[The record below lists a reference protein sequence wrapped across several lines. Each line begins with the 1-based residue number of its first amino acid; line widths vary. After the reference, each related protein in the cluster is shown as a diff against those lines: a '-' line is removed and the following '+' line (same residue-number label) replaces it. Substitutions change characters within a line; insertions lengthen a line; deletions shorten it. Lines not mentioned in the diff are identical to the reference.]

1 MNIRTS
7 GVLFLI
13 IGAHYSDTSKACV
26 DNFPVR
32 RFVLAF
38 LLISSLPV
46 PLRAAERRDIGLTQK
61 GARIQA
67 FFVEGESAASPLV
80 ILVGGLNGVG
90 GSSRAVEREIQ
101 RYEGIAK
108 NRRTFRLIAIPS
120 PNPERSPLQFP
131 PEGAAYRENA
141 ESHVLWRWIGS
152 HAPDLVVVAGEDFG
166 LAQALSQKV
175 VAGFGRIPA
184 TRIEVTSAL
193 LAGISPT
200 IAVSQAHAELDR
212 RDGRSAR
219 QLADDLAQVYGHDFD
234 QLTYLPG
241 MALIGQL
248 RLGNTAEV
256 VRLAARYLDGRD
268 NLARASSL
276 TLAGH
281 LVFAELAEKTSDA
294 RYVNLVR
301 KAADTGFTA
310 DGAMKES
317 MPYHDEMS
325 DSVFMAIPLL
335 AKAGKLTGD
344 RKYFNM
350 AARHLAFMQK
360 LVLRPDGLY
369 RHSPLTDAAWG
380 RGNAFP
386 ALGLALALSD
396 FPEDHPARDVM
407 ISAFVQH
414 MAALAPLQ
422 NPDGLWLEVVDHP
435 GAYAEFSATAMIA
448 TAMLRGIRNGWLD
461 FRTYQP
467 VVDRAW
473 HAILARVANDG
484 VLLDVCE
491 STNKQR
497 TLDDYLR
504 RTAIFDTDPRG
515 GGMALIFATEMA
527 GLK

>member
-1 MNIRTS
+1 VRS
-7 GVLFLI
+7 VLL
-13 IGAHYSDTSKACV
+13 S
-26 DNFPVR
+26 
-32 RFVLAF
+32 L
-38 LLISSLPV
+38 LLISSV
-46 PLRAAERRDIGLTQK
+46 GAPLHAAERRDIGLTQQ
-61 GARIQA
+61 GARIEA
-67 FFVEGESAASPLV
+67 FFVEGESATAPLV
-80 ILVGGLNGVG
+80 ILVGGLEGVG
-90 GSSRAVEREIQ
+90 NSSRAVEREIQ
-101 RYEGIAK
+101 RYEGTAK
-108 NRRTFRLIAIPS
+108 NRRAFRLIAIPS
-120 PNPERSPLQFP
+120 ANPEGSRLQFP
-131 PEGAAYRENA
+131 PVGLAYRENA

-152 HAPDLVVVAGEDFG
+152 HVPDLVVVAGEDFG
-166 LAQALSQKV
+166 LAQALSQNV
-175 VAGFGRIPA
+175 VAGFGRIPSTRVEA
-184 TRIEVTSAL
+184 TGAL
-193 LAGISPT
+193 LAGVSPT
-200 IAVSQAHAELDR
+200 LAVSQAHIELNR
-212 RDGRSAR
+212 RDTRSAL
-219 QLADDLAQVYGHDFD
+219 QLAGELAQVYGHDFD

-241 MALIGQL
+241 MALIGQS

-256 VRLAARYLDGRD
+256 IRLAARYLDGGD

-281 LVFAELAEKTSDA
+281 LVFAELAEKTRDA
-294 RYVNLVR
+294 RYVDLVR

-344 RKYFNM
+344 RKYFDM
-350 AARHLAFMQK
+350 AARHFAFMQK
-360 LVLRPDGLY
+360 IVLRPDGLY

-396 FPEDHPARDVM
+396 VPEDYPGRDAM

-414 MAALAPLQ
+414 MAKLAPLQ
-422 NPDGLWLEVVDHP
+422 NADGLWLQVVDHP
-435 GAYAEFSATAMIA
+435 GAYPEFSSTAMIG

-461 FRTYQP
+461 SRTYQP

-473 HAILARVANDG
+473 HAVLARVGPGG

-497 TLDDYLR
+497 TLEDYLR
-504 RTAIFDTDPRG
+504 RTAIFDKEPRG

>member
-1 MNIRTS
+1 M
-7 GVLFLI
+7 
-13 IGAHYSDTSKACV
+13 GAHYSDSLRACV

-32 RFVLAF
+32 SVVLTL
-38 LLISSLPV
+38 LLISLLSTSLQ
-46 PLRAAERRDIGLTQK
+46 AAERRDIGLTQQ
-61 GARIQA
+61 GTRIAA
-67 FFVEGESAASPLV
+67 FFIEGESASAPLV
-80 ILVGGLNGVG
+80 ILVGGLEGVG
-90 GSSRAVEREIQ
+90 NSSRAVEREIQ
-101 RYEGIAK
+101 RYEGTAK
-108 NRRTFRLIAIPS
+108 GRRAFRLIAIPS
-120 PNPERSPLQFP
+120 PNPERNRLQFP
-131 PEGAAYRENA
+131 PSGVAYQENA

-152 HAPDLVVVAGEDFG
+152 HGPDLVVVAGEDFG
-166 LAQALSQKV
+166 LVQALTQNA
-175 VAGFGRIPA
+175 VAGIGRIPA
-184 TRIEVTSAL
+184 SRREVTDSL
-193 LAGISPT
+193 LAGVSPT
-200 IAVSQAHAELDR
+200 PAGSQAHNELDR
-212 RDGRSAR
+212 RDGRSPR
-219 QLADDLAQVYGHDFD
+219 QLAEELAQVYGHDFD

-241 MALIGQL
+241 MALVGQL

-268 NLARASSL
+268 NLARANSL

-281 LVFAELAEKTSDA
+281 LVFAELAEKTRDA
-294 RYVNLVR
+294 RYVDLVR

-310 DGAMKES
+310 EGAMKES

-335 AKAGKLTGD
+335 AKAGKLTGE
-344 RKYFNM
+344 RKYFDM
-350 AARHLAFMQK
+350 AARHFAFMQK
-360 LVLRPDGLY
+360 IVQRPDGLY

-396 FPEDHPARDVM
+396 FPEDHPARDAM
-407 ISAFVQH
+407 ISAFVKH

-435 GAYAEFSATAMIA
+435 GAYAEFSSTAMIA

-461 FRTYQP
+461 TRTYQP
-467 VVDRAW
+467 VVDKAW
-473 HAILARVANDG
+473 HAILARVGPGG

-504 RTAIFDTDPRG
+504 RTAILDKDARG

>member
-1 MNIRTS
+1 
-7 GVLFLI
+7 LE
-13 IGAHYSDTSKACV
+13 GAGS
-26 DNFPVR
+26 
-32 RFVLAF
+32 
-38 LLISSLPV
+38 
-46 PLRAAERRDIGLTQK
+46 
-61 GARIQA
+61 
-67 FFVEGESAASPLV
+67 
-80 ILVGGLNGVG
+80 
-90 GSSRAVEREIQ
+90 SSRAVEREIQ
-101 RYEGIAK
+101 RYEGTARS
-108 NRRTFRLIAIPS
+108 RRKFRLIAIPS
-120 PNPERSPLQFP
+120 PNPERSRLQFP
-131 PEGAAYRENA
+131 PAGSAYRENA

-152 HAPDLVVVAGEDFG
+152 HAPDLVVVAGKDFG
-166 LAQALSQKV
+166 LAQALSQNV

-184 TRIEVTSAL
+184 TRVEVTDTL

-200 IAVSQAHAELDR
+200 LAVSQAHTEFDR
-212 RDGRSAR
+212 RDGRTAR
-219 QLADDLAQVYGHDFD
+219 QLADELAQAYGHDFD

-256 VRLAARYLDGRD
+256 IGLAARYLDGRD
-268 NLARASSL
+268 NLARANSL

-281 LVFAELAEKTSDA
+281 LVFAELAEKTRDA
-294 RYVNLVR
+294 RYVDLVR

-310 DGAMKES
+310 DGSMKES

-344 RKYFNM
+344 RKYFDM

-369 RHSPLTDAAWG
+369 QHSPLTDAAWG

-396 FPEDHPARDVM
+396 FPEDHPARDAM

-435 GAYAEFSATAMIA
+435 GAYAEFSSTAMIA

-461 FRTYQP
+461 ARTYQP
-467 VVDRAW
+467 VVERAW
-473 HAILARVANDG
+473 HAILARVGPGG

-497 TLDDYLR
+497 TLEDYLR

>member
-1 MNIRTS
+1 MR
-7 GVLFLI
+7 
-13 IGAHYSDTSKACV
+13 AHYSDTPKACV
-26 DNFPVR
+26 DNFRV
-32 RFVLAF
+32 RFVVLA
-38 LLISSLPV
+38 LVLTSLSGV
-46 PLRAAERRDIGLTQK
+46 PLQAAERRGIGLTQQ
-61 GARIQA
+61 GARIEA
-67 FFVEGESAASPLV
+67 FFVEGESANSPLV
-80 ILVGGLNGVG
+80 ILVGGLEGVG
-90 GSSRAVEREIQ
+90 NSSRAVEREIQ
-101 RYEGIAK
+101 RYEGITK
-108 NRRTFRLIAIPS
+108 SRRAFRLLAIPS
-120 PNPERSPLQFP
+120 ANPERSRLQFP
-131 PEGAAYRENA
+131 PVGAAYRDNA

-152 HAPDLVVVAGEDFG
+152 HAPDLVVVAGQDFG
-166 LAQALSQKV
+166 LAQALSQNI

-184 TRIEVTSAL
+184 TRMEVTGAL
-193 LAGISPT
+193 LAGVSP
-200 IAVSQAHAELDR
+200 ILEVSQAHAELDR

-219 QLADDLAQVYGHDFD
+219 QLADELARVYGHDFD

-256 VRLAARYLDGRD
+256 IRLAARYLDGRD
-268 NLARASSL
+268 NLARANSL

-281 LVFAELAEKTSDA
+281 LVFAELAEKTRDA
-294 RYVNLVR
+294 RYVDLVR

-325 DSVFMAIPLL
+325 DSVFMALPLL
-335 AKAGKLTGD
+335 AKAGKLTGE
-344 RKYFNM
+344 RKYFDM

-360 LVLRPDGLY
+360 VVLRPDGLY

-396 FPEDHPARDVM
+396 FPENHPAREAM

-414 MAALAPLQ
+414 MSVLAPLQ
-422 NPDGLWLEVVDHP
+422 NPEGLWLEVVDHP

-461 FRTYQP
+461 ARTYQS

-473 HAILARVANDG
+473 HAILIRVGPGG

-497 TLDDYLR
+497 TLEDYLR
-504 RTAIFDTDPRG
+504 RTAIFDKDPRG
-515 GGMALIFATEMA
+515 GGMALFFATEMA
-527 GLK
+527 SPR

>member
-1 MNIRTS
+1 M
-7 GVLFLI
+7 V
-13 IGAHYSDTSKACV
+13 
-26 DNFPVR
+26 
-32 RFVLAF
+32 
-38 LLISSLPV
+38 SLGV
-46 PLRAAERRDIGLTQK
+46 PLQAAERRDIGLTQQ

-67 FFVEGESAASPLV
+67 FFVEGETATSPLV
-80 ILVGGLNGVG
+80 ILVGGLEGVG
-90 GSSRAVEREIQ
+90 NSSRAVEREIQ
-101 RYEGIAK
+101 RYEGISK
-108 NRRTFRLIAIPS
+108 NRRPFRLFAIPS
-120 PNPERSPLQFP
+120 PNPERSRLQFP
-131 PEGAAYRENA
+131 PVGIAYRENV

-152 HAPDLVVVAGEDFG
+152 HSPDLVVVVGEDFG
-166 LAQALSQKV
+166 LVQAVSQNA

-184 TRIEVTSAL
+184 TRMEVTGAL
-193 LAGISPT
+193 LAGVSPKLDP
-200 IAVSQAHAELDR
+200 SQAHIELDR
-212 RDGRSAR
+212 RQGRSPK
-219 QLADDLAQVYGHDFD
+219 QLADELAQVYGHDFD

-241 MALIGQL
+241 MALIGQS

-256 VRLAARYLDGRD
+256 SRLAARYLDGRD
-268 NLARASSL
+268 NLARANSL

-281 LVFAELAEKTSDA
+281 LVFAELAEKTRDP
-294 RYVNLVR
+294 RYLDLVR
-301 KAADTGFTA
+301 KAADTGFTPN
-310 DGAMKES
+310 GAMKES
-317 MPYHDEMS
+317 MPYHEEMS

-344 RKYFNM
+344 RKYFDM

-396 FPEDHPARDVM
+396 FPENHPARDTM

-422 NPDGLWLEVVDHP
+422 NEDGLWLEVMDHP
-435 GAYAEFSATAMIA
+435 GAYAEFTSTAMIA

-461 FRTYQP
+461 ARTYQP
-467 VVDRAW
+467 IVDRAW
-473 HAILARVANDG
+473 HAILGRIGPGG
-484 VLLDVCE
+484 VFLDVCE

-497 TLDDYLR
+497 TLDDYLHR
-504 RTAIFDTDPRG
+504 QAIFDKEPRA